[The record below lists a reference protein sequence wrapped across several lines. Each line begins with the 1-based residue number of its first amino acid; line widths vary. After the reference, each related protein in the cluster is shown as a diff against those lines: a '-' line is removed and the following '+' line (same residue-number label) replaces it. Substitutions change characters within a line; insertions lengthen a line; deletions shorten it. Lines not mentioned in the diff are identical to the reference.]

1 MKHHLEYLL
10 ARALSV
16 VMRFLPRR
24 AQLAWGRA
32 AGSLVFTLD
41 ARHRKSTIG
50 HVDLAFG
57 SEKSDREKRA
67 IARGAYRH
75 FGSMLFELISLG
87 QPSREQMER
96 LVELEGVE
104 RFERA
109 QASGKGVILTT
120 GHFGNWEMHG
130 IAHGFK
136 LGRINVL
143 ARVQSNRFL
152 NQWLENVRGISGNTV
167 VYKEGALSELR
178 RLLREGETIALVID
192 QNVRSEDAVFID
204 FFGRQAATTPVPA
217 WFALKT
223 GAALVP
229 AFCYPLPDGRYRA
242 VYEEPIDCE
251 PYRKTDRD
259 MAILKITQELA
270 NVQETYI
277 RAHPECWMWMHH
289 RFRTRPP
296 QEARLLDAPDATAS
310 PDAMDETVAAEPR

>member
-1 MKHHLEYLL
+1 MKHRFEYLL
-10 ARALSV
+10 ARALCV

-24 AQLAWGRA
+24 AKLACGSA
-32 AGSLVFTLD
+32 AGGLVFMLD
-41 ARHRKSTIG
+41 GRHRKSTIS

-57 SEKSDREKRA
+57 SEKSDREKWE

-87 QPSREQMER
+87 QPSPAQMER

-109 QASGKGVILTT
+109 RAPGKGVILAT
-120 GHFGNWEMHG
+120 GHFGNWELHG

-136 LGRINVL
+136 LGRLNVL
-143 ARVQSNRFL
+143 ARIQSNRFL

-178 RLLREGETIALVID
+178 RLLRRGETIALVID
-192 QNVRSEDAVFID
+192 QNVRLEDAVFID
-204 FFGRQAATTPVPA
+204 FFGQKAATTPVPA

-251 PYRKTDRD
+251 PYRQMDRD
-259 MAILKITQELA
+259 RAILKITQELA
-270 NVQETYI
+270 CVQETYI
-277 RAHPECWMWMHH
+277 RAHPECWMWMHD

-296 QEARLLDAPDATAS
+296 EEARALDAPHAS
-310 PDAMDETVAAEPR
+310 DTVADDTVAAELP

>member
-1 MKHHLEYLL
+1 MKHRLEYLL
-10 ARALSV
+10 ARALRV
-16 VMRFLPRR
+16 VMRLLPRR

-41 ARHRKSTIG
+41 GRHQKSTID

-57 SEKSDREKRA
+57 SEKSGPEKRE
-67 IARGAYRH
+67 IARDAYRH
-75 FGSMLFELISLG
+75 FGSMLFELIALG
-87 QPSREQMER
+87 QPTPGQMER
-96 LVELEGVE
+96 LVELDGVE

-109 QASGKGVILTT
+109 RAPGKGVILTT

-152 NQWLENVRGISGNTV
+152 NQWLENVRGISGNKV
-167 VYKEGALSELR
+167 IYKEGALSELR
-178 RLLREGETIALVID
+178 RLLRGGETIALVID
-192 QNVRSEDAVFID
+192 QNVRREDAIFIE
-204 FFGRQAATTPVPA
+204 FFGRKAATTPVPA

-251 PYRKTDRD
+251 PYRQMDRD

-270 NVQETYI
+270 CVQEGYI
-277 RAHPECWMWMHH
+277 RTHPECWMWMHD

-296 QEARLLDAPDATAS
+296 QQSPALDTAGAS
-310 PDAMDETVAAEPR
+310 DAMDDIVAAELR

>member
-1 MKHHLEYLL
+1 MKHRFEYFL
-10 ARALSV
+10 ALALSV

-24 AQLAWGRA
+24 AKLVWGRT
-32 AGSLVFTLD
+32 AGSLVFMLD
-41 ARHRKSTIG
+41 RRHRKSTIS

-57 SEKSDREKRA
+57 SEKSDREKRE

-87 QPSREQMER
+87 YPSPAEMER

-109 QASGKGVILTT
+109 RAPGKGVILTT
-120 GHFGNWEMHG
+120 GHFGNWELHG

-136 LGRINVL
+136 LGRLNVL
-143 ARVQSNRFL
+143 ARIQSNRFL
-152 NQWLENVRGISGNTV
+152 NQWLENVRGISGNKV

-178 RLLREGETIALVID
+178 RLLRGGETVALVID
-192 QNVRSEDAVFID
+192 QNVRLEDAVFID
-204 FFGRQAATTPVPA
+204 FFGRKAATTPVPA

-251 PYRKTDRD
+251 PYRQMDRD

-270 NVQETYI
+270 RVQETYI
-277 RAHPECWMWMHH
+277 RAHPECWMWMHD

-296 QEARLLDAPDATAS
+296 QEARAPDAPHAS
-310 PDAMDETVAAEPR
+310 DTVAVDTVAAELP